1 MKLIRAP
8 PRSWAV
14 SDRIFVAYL
23 FGIGLDFSEK
33 CGILVVKKNSKKG

>member
-23 FGIGLDFSEK
+23 FGIGLDFLKS
-33 CGILVVKKNSKKG
+33 CDMLVVKKNSKKG